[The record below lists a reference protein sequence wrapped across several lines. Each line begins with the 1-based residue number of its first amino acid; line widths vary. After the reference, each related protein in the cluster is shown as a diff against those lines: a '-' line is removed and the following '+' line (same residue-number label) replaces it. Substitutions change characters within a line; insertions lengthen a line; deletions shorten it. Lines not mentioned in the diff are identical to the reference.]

1 MHISSKST
9 LFYKMWTIRGRLFSI
24 FHYRFLKFYLK
35 IKNFEL
41 KFDLMYRRILYV
53 CNAYIYILYTFGIG
67 GMTGGKYRKRDVCCI
82 VWDLRWRVFLI
93 FDCFDSI
100 SQKFYSIYIL
110 RNDFFFICGFSL
122 RVFKTKNDF
131 PIILKDFL
139 FKAITLCSKMKITL
153 K

>member
-1 MHISSKST
+1 MFIHCTSHQNQPSFTKSEQYEDD
-9 LFYKMWTIRGRLFSI
+9 FFSI
-24 FHYRFLKFYLK
+24 FHYRFLKFYLE

-67 GMTGGKYRKRDVCCI
+67 WMTGGKYRKRDVCCI

-100 SQKFYSIYIL
+100 SQKFYWIYIL
-110 RNDFFFICGFSL
+110 RNDFLFIYGFLSSVAGFSF
-122 RVFKTKNDF
+122 RVFKTKDVF
-131 PIILKDFL
+131 FQLY
-139 FKAITLCSKMKITL
+139 
-153 K
+153 

>member
-1 MHISSKST
+1 MFIYCTSHQNQPSFTKYEQYEDD
-9 LFYKMWTIRGRLFSI
+9 FFSI
-24 FHYRFLKFYLK
+24 FHYRFLKFYLE

-41 KFDLMYRRILYV
+41 KFDLMYRRNLYV
-53 CNAYIYILYTFGIG
+53 CNAYIYIFEIG

-110 RNDFFFICGFSL
+110 RNDFLFIYGFFSHQLI
-122 RVFKTKNDF
+122 
-131 PIILKDFL
+131 FL
-139 FKAITLCSKMKITL
+139 
-153 K
+153 